1 MLGKNHSKIIPCLLA
16 FCHIFLPLLACE
28 WTGQP
33 LTMWSA
39 LFMMTYGMTIF
50 LVLHPIFPAMLLN
63 WLSLMTTLSAFPRA
77 VLMGGVSWISSLLVV
92 FHILLKNKPLVV
104 LRSWLSVFIS
114 LDLACIFWFHKDLLI
129 IPDNSFADS
138 ERLEVQCFSSFFNKW
153 TLF

>member
-1 MLGKNHSKIIPCLLA
+1 MLGKNHSKIVSCLLA

-39 LFMMTYGMTIF
+39 VFLMTYGMTTF

-77 VLMGGVSWISSLLVV
+77 VLMGGES
-92 FHILLKNKPLVV
+92 
-104 LRSWLSVFIS
+104 
-114 LDLACIFWFHKDLLI
+114 
-129 IPDNSFADS
+129 
-138 ERLEVQCFSSFFNKW
+138 
-153 TLF
+153 